1 MNIKKSQKSIYE
13 KQNKKNIF
21 QSQYTLGFDLMA
33 MGKAALAASTT
44 AGRGVG
50 LLLWSDTTTTE
61 LQKLLLPATE
71 ETATDSDNRLKV
83 KS

>member
-33 MGKAALAASTT
+33 MGKAALVVSTT
-44 AGRGVG
+44 AGGGGGVG

-61 LQKLLLPATE
+61 LQKLLPAAE
-71 ETATDSDNRLKV
+71 ETATDSDNRLK
-83 KS
+83 S

>member
-21 QSQYTLGFDLMA
+21 QSQYTLGFDLIA
-33 MGKAALAASTT
+33 MGKAALVVSTT
-44 AGRGVG
+44 VGRGGVG

-61 LQKLLLPATE
+61 LQKLLLPAAE
-71 ETATDSDNRLKV
+71 ETATDSDNRLK
-83 KS
+83 S